1 MDDFGDILYV
11 LAMLAALVFSAIRK
25 SKQSK
30 KRPAAPMENQADPF
44 DPMEE
49 EEPIIQDL
57 RDLFKPKPVRPQPV
71 SDVSEIK
78 TGQAKSFQKAYI
90 HKTPR
95 RSTKP
100 LDAIEPE
107 EAYDSN
113 DFFEDGID
121 LRQAVIYSEILKRPY
136 Q

>member
-30 KRPAAPMENQADPF
+30 KRSAAPVETQPDAF

-57 RDLFKPKPVRPQPV
+57 RDLFKPRQPKPQPV
-71 SDVSEIK
+71 PDASEFK
-78 TGQAKSFQKAYI
+78 TEQVKSYQQTSI
-90 HKTPR
+90 PKTQR

-100 LDAIEPE
+100 LEVDDLDETSGTADLFE
-107 EAYDSN
+107 E
-113 DFFEDGID
+113 GID

>member
-30 KRPAAPMENQADPF
+30 KQPAAPVETPADRF

-49 EEPIIQDL
+49 DEPIIQDL
-57 RDLFKPKPVRPQPV
+57 RDLFKPRQPRPQPATEASV
-71 SDVSEIK
+71 QK
-78 TGQAKSFQKAYI
+78 TEPVTGRQTIISRI
-90 HKTPR
+90 PHR
-95 RSTKP
+95 LTKP
-100 LDAIEPE
+100 LEVIDLDETSAPTDLFE
-107 EAYDSN
+107 E
-113 DFFEDGID
+113 GID

>member
-30 KRPAAPMENQADPF
+30 KQPAAPVETPADRF

-49 EEPIIQDL
+49 DEPIIQDL
-57 RDLFKPKPVRPQPV
+57 RDLFKPKPPRPQPV
-71 SDVSEIK
+71 SVTEFK
-78 TGQAKSFQKAYI
+78 TEQAKSLQQKSRP
-90 HKTPR
+90 KTQR
-95 RSTKP
+95 KSTKP
-100 LDAIEPE
+100 LDVIETE
-107 EAYDSN
+107 EASEST

>member
-1 MDDFGDILYV
+1 MDDFGDIFYI
-11 LAMLAALVFSAIRK
+11 LAMLAALVFSAIKK

-30 KRPAAPMENQADPF
+30 KRPAAPVESQPDPF

-57 RDLFKPKPVRPQPV
+57 RDLFKPKQTRPQPV
-71 SDVSEIK
+71 PAVSKVK
-78 TGQAKSFQKAYI
+78 TEQAKSFQRASI
-90 HKTPR
+90 PKTPR

-100 LDAIEPE
+100 LDLIDIEE
-107 EAYDSN
+107 TSGSTDI
-113 DFFEDGID
+113 FEDGID